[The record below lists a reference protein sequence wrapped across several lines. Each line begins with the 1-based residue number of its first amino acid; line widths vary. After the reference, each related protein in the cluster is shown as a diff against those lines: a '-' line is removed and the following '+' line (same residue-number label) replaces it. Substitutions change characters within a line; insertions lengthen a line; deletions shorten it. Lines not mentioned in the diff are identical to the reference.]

1 MSDGVV
7 VKHLLST
14 SFPMLGWYFLLQEK
28 TLMLWNKIADQKT
41 ELRYENT
48 AVQFFNVQVL
58 KTSIS
63 YLNEVNLK
71 SISQNCY
78 TFVFDSK

>member
-48 AVQFFNVQVL
+48 AVQFFNV
-58 KTSIS
+58 
-63 YLNEVNLK
+63 
-71 SISQNCY
+71 
-78 TFVFDSK
+78 